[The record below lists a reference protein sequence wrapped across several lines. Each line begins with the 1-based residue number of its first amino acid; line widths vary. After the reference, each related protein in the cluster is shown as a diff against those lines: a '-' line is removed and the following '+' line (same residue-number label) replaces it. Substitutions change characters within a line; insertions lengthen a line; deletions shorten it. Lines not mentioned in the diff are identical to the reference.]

1 MGAAHRGVG
10 GSIAQGRH
18 EGPRGRD
25 GGFFCFFLEKAKGKN
40 QSIEDITRGTSVCA
54 LLLGFVQP
62 REALRRNETTLTSE
76 DFR

>member
-1 MGAAHRGVG
+1 MRPIEVSEAPLPKAAMRARVG
-10 GSIAQGRH
+10 GM
-18 EGPRGRD
+18 EV
-25 GGFFCFFLEKAKGKN
+25 FFCFFLEKAKGKN